1 MDDNLSD
8 LFPTTITQKG
18 QSSPSFAEGLASNRG
33 SLQSRVDIVLWKVYY
48 QDKKVTPETEEKQT
62 SKV

>member
-1 MDDNLSD
+1 MRKDER
-8 LFPTTITQKG
+8 PT
-18 QSSPSFAEGLASNRG
+18 EGG
-33 SLQSRVDIVLWKVYY
+33 LQSRVDIALSKVYR